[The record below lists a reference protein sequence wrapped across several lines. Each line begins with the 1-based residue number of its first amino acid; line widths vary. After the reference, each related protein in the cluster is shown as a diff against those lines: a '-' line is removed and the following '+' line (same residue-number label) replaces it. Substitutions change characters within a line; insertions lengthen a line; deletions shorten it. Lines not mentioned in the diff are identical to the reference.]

1 MSGVPDLLA
10 GENLAGQN
18 LLSIVSRGSAI
29 VAELLRLSDNI
40 PPVFYM
46 ATQGDQAK
54 YGAILHDFSYLRNVE
69 VHENRISS
77 DVDLVDL
84 DEEFRETHMELL
96 VRFYRLFE
104 SIYKYIK
111 DLIRYLEDVEE
122 GVYIQLRMEDLLASD
137 TGKQLLAEAL
147 FLYGLMLTLI
157 DNRIEGPV
165 RERMLIC
172 YYRYKGS
179 SDTHSAVCN
188 LCRAT
193 GYLPTSQKR
202 PPKYP
207 EDYFARLPPPMHV
220 VKMVVSRL
228 RSDDIYKQMQEWPNP
243 DHRTTALASQAA
255 ILYIVLFFVP
265 EIMHKEN
272 AAMRELV
279 DKHFSDNWVIS
290 FYMGFVVDLSI
301 MWEPYKAAMTAL
313 KNTLDIQHV
322 REIHAKQ
329 VDQTQSNLDQ
339 LETLLT
345 EGVLTEEALLDN
357 SHGFL
362 NCLRECN
369 ASLRWA
375 MMHRNSRNKKLRD
388 IVVASLDPNRV
399 LLLLLQS
406 AQLEFRVGELYK
418 QLLAHKEERWAKA
431 RSECALR
438 VTELA
443 HLFSGEQVLTRNI
456 KDLQLQQWFV
466 NVGAEVSSLEPA
478 DATMAGR
485 KMQQLMTAMEDVE
498 QFHQIEANAHVKHF
512 LADARGLLRQV

>member
-1 MSGVPDLLA
+1 
-10 GENLAGQN
+10 
-18 LLSIVSRGSAI
+18 
-29 VAELLRLSDNI
+29 
-40 PPVFYM
+40 
-46 ATQGDQAK
+46 
-54 YGAILHDFSYLRNVE
+54 
-69 VHENRISS
+69 
-77 DVDLVDL
+77 
-84 DEEFRETHMELL
+84 
-96 VRFYRLFE
+96 
-104 SIYKYIK
+104 
-111 DLIRYLEDVEE
+111 
-122 GVYIQLRMEDLLASD
+122 
-137 TGKQLLAEAL
+137 
-147 FLYGLMLTLI
+147 
-157 DNRIEGPV
+157 
-165 RERMLIC
+165 
-172 YYRYKGS
+172 
-179 SDTHSAVCN
+179 
-188 LCRAT
+188 
-193 GYLPTSQKR
+193 
-202 PPKYP
+202 
-207 EDYFARLPPPMHV
+207 
-220 VKMVVSRL
+220 
-228 RSDDIYKQMQEWPNP
+228 
-243 DHRTTALASQAA
+243 
-255 ILYIVLFFVP
+255 
-265 EIMHKEN
+265 
-272 AAMRELV
+272 
-279 DKHFSDNWVIS
+279 
-290 FYMGFVVDLSI
+290 MGFVVDLSI